1 MPRKGTL
8 AVGLA
13 AFLASATACWGADI
27 HGKSSTQLSFYDDY
41 FTGRQVELTEYLR
54 LSVTDVDKEKKVSFY
69 GYGRGSQDLTG
80 GDGLHGRLYY
90 LYGEYRDLFNV
101 MDVRAGRQYVNL
113 SAGSAIIDGGQVEF
127 RGIPNVTVTVLGG
140 RDVVFGE
147 QTEISSLGY
156 DFGVSAALAGF
167 KKTDIDL
174 SYLLKHRDGD
184 ARETLGASFK
194 QYLLDSVKVYG
205 DFKYDIPSE
214 LFSQVT
220 VGAKY
225 YPSTDLIFTA
235 EYYESYPIFDSSSIY
250 SVFAVNQ
257 YQEMV
262 LRADYTFNDKVSVNG
277 GYNRQWYGDGGA
289 ADVYH
294 IGTGIRPL
302 EHLKI
307 NAEYDK
313 RSGYYGAADGVSL
326 DAAYELMKNAEVAA
340 GFYYDVYTRDALTG
354 DDIAR
359 SYWVG
364 GKYKLGKS
372 MALSARVQNDVN
384 VRYTQNVS
392 GRFVFDYNF

>member
-13 AFLASATACWGADI
+13 AFLVSATACWGADI
-27 HGKSSTQLSFYDDY
+27 HGRSSTQLFFYDDY
-41 FTGRQVELTEYLR
+41 LTGRQVELTEYLR
-54 LSVTDVDKEKKVSFY
+54 LAVTGVDKEKKVSFY
-69 GYGRGSQDLTG
+69 GYGRGSQDMNG

-90 LYGEYRDLFNV
+90 LYGEYRDLFDV

-127 RGIPNVTVTVLGG
+127 RGIPNVNVTVLGG

-147 QTEISSLGY
+147 QTEIGTQGF
-156 DFGVSAALAGF
+156 DFGVSASLAGF
-167 KKTDIDL
+167 RKTDLDV
-174 SYLLKHRDGD
+174 SYLLKRRDGD
-184 ARETLGASFK
+184 ARETFGASFK
-194 QYLLDSVKVYG
+194 QYLFDSVRLYG
-205 DFKYDIPSE
+205 NTRYDMVGETFNEALI
-214 LFSQVT
+214 
-220 VGAKY
+220 GAKY
-225 YPSTDLIFTA
+225 FPTTDLVLTA
-235 EYYESYPIFDSSSIY
+235 EFYQSYPTFDSTSIY

-257 YQEMV
+257 YRENV
-262 LRADYTFNDKVSVNG
+262 FRADYTFNDKLAFNG
-277 GYNRQWYGDGGA
+277 GYTRQSYGDGGY

-294 IGTGIRPL
+294 VGAGVRPL

-313 RSGYYGAADGVSL
+313 RNGYYGAADGIAL

-359 SYWVG
+359 SYWLG

-372 MALSARVQNDVN
+372 MAVSARIQNDVN
-384 VRYTQNVS
+384 AQYSENVS

>member
-13 AFLASATACWGADI
+13 AFLASAAACWGADI
-27 HGKSSTQLSFYDDY
+27 HGKSSTQFSFYDDY

-80 GDGLHGRLYY
+80 GDGLHGRMYY

-127 RGIPNVTVTVLGG
+127 KGIPNVNVTVLGG

-147 QTEISSLGY
+147 QTEINTLGY
-156 DFGVSAALAGF
+156 DFGVSASLAGF
-167 KKTDIDL
+167 KKTDVDL
-174 SYLLKHRDGD
+174 SYLLKRRDGD
-184 ARETLGASFK
+184 ARETVGASFK
-194 QYLLDSVKVYG
+194 QYLFDSVKAYG
-205 DFKYDIPSE
+205 DFKYDIPSA

-225 YPSTDLIFTA
+225 FPTTSLILTA
-235 EYYESYPIFDSSSIY
+235 EYYESYPIFDSTSIY

-257 YQEMV
+257 YREASG
-262 LRADYTFNDKVSVNG
+262 RADYTINEKLSVNG
-277 GYNRQWYGDGGA
+277 GYTRQWYGDGGA

-294 IGTGIRPL
+294 VGAGVNPF
-302 EHLKI
+302 EHLRI

-313 RSGYYGAADGVSL
+313 RTGYYGAADGIAL

-372 MALSARVQNDVN
+372 MALSGRVQNDVN
-384 VRYTQNVS
+384 VRYSQNVS